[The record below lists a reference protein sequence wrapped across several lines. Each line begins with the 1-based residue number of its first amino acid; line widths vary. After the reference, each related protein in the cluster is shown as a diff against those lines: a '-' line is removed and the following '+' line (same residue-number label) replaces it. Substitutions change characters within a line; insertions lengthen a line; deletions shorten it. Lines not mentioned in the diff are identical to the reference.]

1 MFQRIYDHI
10 TFFTSVMVTGIGVMT
25 LSEKMALAGLIL
37 GALSLLRGW
46 MHRTRMEQA
55 QERRNELIARIADQ
69 MQHRPLKG
77 SEKRAL
83 EALNGRRG
91 ITCQDRLNA
100 MPLPPSWRWVFSL
113 APGELRTSQEAQ
125 EKIATWEECR
135 AFPYRDIAGVK
146 TVGCGSTGN
155 VPDRHHT
162 KQEVAGRWGERFT
175 TGGELHQSEFQWPRH
190 ATAPL

>member
-69 MQHRPLKG
+69 IKG

-83 EALNGRRG
+83 EALKADGDTHG
-91 ITCQDRLNA
+91 K
-100 MPLPPSWRWVFSL
+100 
-113 APGELRTSQEAQ
+113 PG
-125 EKIATWEECR
+125 
-135 AFPYRDIAGVK
+135 
-146 TVGCGSTGN
+146 
-155 VPDRHHT
+155 
-162 KQEVAGRWGERFT
+162 
-175 TGGELHQSEFQWPRH
+175 
-190 ATAPL
+190 

>member
-1 MFQRIYDHI
+1 MSQRIYDHI

-83 EALNGRRG
+83 EALNA
-91 ITCQDRLNA
+91 D
-100 MPLPPSWRWVFSL
+100 
-113 APGELRTSQEAQ
+113 GESHART
-125 EKIATWEECR
+125 
-135 AFPYRDIAGVK
+135 D
-146 TVGCGSTGN
+146 
-155 VPDRHHT
+155 
-162 KQEVAGRWGERFT
+162 
-175 TGGELHQSEFQWPRH
+175 
-190 ATAPL
+190 